1 VIINSNYIP
10 LLTYPVP
17 PHLSTYRSPGQKLAQ
32 WDGSSS
38 QKDSNVISSERK
50 NVQAKENNKVV
61 SELILFLID
70 S

>member
-17 PHLSTYRSPGQKLAQ
+17 PHLSTDRSAGKKLAH
-32 WDGSSS
+32 WDESSS
-38 QKDSNVISSERK
+38 QKDSNGISSERK
-50 NVQAKENNKVV
+50 NFQAKENNKLV